1 MNHLSV
7 LHTESSCG
15 WGGQELR
22 VLNEAQGLIERGH
35 EVCIAA
41 PEESRI
47 YQEAGRRNLPRIAAS
62 IRRKNLQGLRA
73 MRRVLRAQHWDVVNT
88 HSSTDSWLTALARAS
103 FMQGH
108 QPALV
113 RTRHISA
120 PIPNNA
126 ATRWLYRSASA
137 HVVTTGEAL
146 RQQVMTQTGLTA
158 DRVTSVPTG
167 IDLLHFQPGDRA
179 VARAALGLSSQSF
192 IVGIVATLRSWKG
205 HRFLVDAIAALPDP
219 QVQLVI
225 VGDGPGREPL
235 RAQIAALN
243 LQERVTMVGHQDNVV
258 PWLQAMDVF
267 VLPSY
272 ANEGVPQAIM
282 QAMACGVPV
291 ITTAVGAI
299 GEIALHEQTAL
310 VIAPENVNAI
320 VSILVGAMKE
330 PALIARLAADAL
342 KLAQEKFTVQRMAA
356 AMEQVFRS
364 ASIQARQ
371 R

>member
-192 IVGIVATLRSWKG
+192 MVGIVATLRSWKG

-243 LQERVTMVGHQDNVV
+243 LQERVMMVGHQDNVV

-299 GEIALHEQTAL
+299 GEIVTDETNG
-310 VIAPENVNAI
+310 VIIHPQSSAAI
-320 VSILVGAMKE
+320 TEAVIRIRNDKPFCRHL
-330 PALIARLAADAL
+330 
-342 KLAQEKFTVQRMAA
+342 
-356 AMEQVFRS
+356 
-364 ASIQARQ
+364 SIQALQSARDKCAQ
-371 R
+371 DVMINKMEVVLKGCIDG